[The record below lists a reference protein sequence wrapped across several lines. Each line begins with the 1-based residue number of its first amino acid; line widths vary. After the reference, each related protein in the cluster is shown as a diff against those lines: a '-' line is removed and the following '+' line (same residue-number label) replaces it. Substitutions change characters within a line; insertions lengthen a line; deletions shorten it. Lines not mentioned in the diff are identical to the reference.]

1 MMLTLALW
9 VALVGSPS
17 WSARPEPSQQ
27 VQFRYEVAPAK
38 RVFASMSEILG
49 EKHEA
54 APGVAD
60 DLLFVD
66 VKGASA
72 EELRSRIAWALSA
85 TWSKEEAGWVLRR
98 SPRQSQEEWD
108 RMFKQRE
115 IGLKN
120 AFAKFELKAGLSP
133 FSESDA
139 EALIARIQ
147 SEAQRPRTD
156 YRSRYEARMS
166 ISRQLPEGRLSQRLM
181 ASFDPVVFNALPLNE
196 ATVLSSKPNSMQR
209 LLPFSVAS
217 ALEAFQKEYAVWQKA
232 LASLPDLD
240 EEDEEAAMQAYNPLS
255 SFLMKRPALSSPL
268 AKVNVVVENYADS
281 IQLGFQVL
289 DADQNVIADEYES
302 VTLMDPFYEEM
313 VSGGD
318 LAGSGEKFPLGEH
331 SKNLID
337 HMSHEWREM
346 EEDEPTPA
354 PPLSREVRQML
365 LRPES
370 HDPASW
376 LLTEVLTGYAK
387 SLDKNVVI
395 APRDLFYMC
404 LVLTMEA
411 GITAQVCER
420 LLLSPALFERT
431 TEGEWLQARLWSAPL
446 VRKHQRSPTAL
457 GKALRSAD
465 GLGYPTADILSE
477 FATVNPAPDPSD
489 YLSSEWIPSLLQPEM
504 SDTWD
509 QVSYNTAALRFY
521 GSLTPAQRSRMA
533 ATPVALGSLSPQ
545 QRQLIARAV
554 FAEREITPYV
564 EEEIDIESAE
574 SGEGQFWR
582 SDEPTE
588 LFPTGL
594 PAEGTAQLELES
606 LSGAMVS
613 YGSDGPRSFM
623 SAEDLAYYELLRI
636 DPKFREEMEDEPV
649 ELGPMWVARQHT
661 YEFTFVFGANVTGS
675 LSFDVTEFDKR
686 DIPSIA
692 QLPAAILEEIRVH
705 MQNLKSG
712 AIPPRAPR

>member
-27 VQFRYEVAPAK
+27 LQFRFEVAPAK
-38 RVFASMSEILG
+38 RVFARLSETLG
-49 EKHEA
+49 ENHEA

-60 DLLFVD
+60 DLLFLD
-66 VKGASA
+66 IKGASA
-72 EELRSRIAWALSA
+72 EEIRSRIAWALSA
-85 TWSKEEAGWVLRR
+85 SWSKEEAGWVLRR
-98 SPRQSQEEWD
+98 SARQSEEEWE
-108 RMFKQRE
+108 RMLKQRE
-115 IGLKN
+115 QGLKN
-120 AFAKFELKAGLSP
+120 AFAKFELQAGLP
-133 FSESDA
+133 QFSESDA

-156 YRSRYEARMS
+156 YRARYEARMS

-181 ASFDPVVFNALPLNE
+181 AAFDPAVFNALPLNE
-196 ATVLSSKPNSMQR
+196 ATVLSSQPNSMQR
-209 LLPFSVAS
+209 RLPFSVAQ
-217 ALEAFQKEYAVWQKA
+217 ALDAFQKEYSVWQKA
-232 LASLPDLD
+232 LASLPEPD
-240 EEDEEAAMQAYNPLS
+240 EEDEEAMAQTYNPMG
-255 SFLMKRPALSSPL
+255 SFLMKRPALNRPL

-281 IQLGFQVL
+281 IQLGIQIL
-289 DADQNVIADEYES
+289 DGDQNVIADEWES
-302 VTLMDPFYEEM
+302 VTLMDPFYEAM

-318 LAGSGEKFPLGEH
+318 LAGSGEKFVFGEN

-337 HMSHEWREM
+337 HMSHEWRQM

-354 PPLSREVRQML
+354 PPLSPEVRQML

-370 HDPASW
+370 NDPASW
-376 LLTEVLTGYAK
+376 LLTEVLTGYSK
-387 SLDKNVVI
+387 FLDKNVVI

-404 LVLTMEA
+404 LVLTAES
-411 GITAQVCER
+411 GINPQVCER
-420 LLLSPALFERT
+420 IVLSPSLFERA
-431 TEGEWLQARLWSAPL
+431 TEGEWLQARLWNAPL
-446 VRKHQRSPTAL
+446 VRKHRTSRTAL
-457 GKALRSAD
+457 GKALRAAD

-477 FATVNPAPDPSD
+477 FATANPVPDPAD

-509 QVSYNTAALRFY
+509 QVSYNNAVLRLF

-533 ATPVALGSLSPQ
+533 AAPVSLGSLSPQ

-554 FAEREITPYV
+554 FAERELMPFV
-564 EEEIDIESAE
+564 DEEIDIELAE
-574 SGEGQFWR
+574 SEEGQFWR
-582 SDEPTE
+582 TDEPTE

-594 PAEGTAQLELES
+594 PSEGTVQLEVET

-613 YGSDGPRSFM
+613 YGGEGSRSFM
-623 SAEDLAYYELLRI
+623 SAEDLAYYELLRT

-661 YEFTFVFGANVTGS
+661 FEFSFVFGVNVTGS

-692 QLPAAILEEIRVH
+692 QLPAAILQEIRVH

-712 AIPPRAPR
+712 AIPPRPQR